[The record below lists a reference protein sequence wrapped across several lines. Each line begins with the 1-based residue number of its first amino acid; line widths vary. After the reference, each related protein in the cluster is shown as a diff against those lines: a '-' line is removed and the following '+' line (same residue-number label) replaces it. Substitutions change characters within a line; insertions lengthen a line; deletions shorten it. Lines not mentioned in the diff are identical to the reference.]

1 MGIRVAYGPRNNI
14 KAAIANGIVPVDS
27 IIITSDEQ
35 NTAEL
40 MFYDDKTTLKHIV
53 SKTKFDSVDDAMRY
67 AAENSCSGNIV
78 TVLESGKYQAF
89 IVQPDNTLSP
99 VGSGSIIPETESLLR
114 RIEVLEKGSHT
125 HDNKEFLDSLTPELI
140 ETWKN
145 ALKPSNDNLSLVKGS
160 NEANGVSIAED
171 GTMVINEV
179 NITKIVQSPDEELIF
194 ACGGAN
200 I

>member
-40 MFYDDKTTLKHIV
+40 MFYDDKTKLKHIV
-53 SKTKFDSVDDAMRY
+53 SKTKFGSVDAAMQY
-67 AAENSCSGNIV
+67 AAENSCAGNII
-78 TVLESGKYQAF
+78 TILDGGKYQAF

-99 VGSGSIIPETESLLR
+99 VGSGSILPESESLLS
-114 RIEVLEKGSHT
+114 RIEKLEDNSHS
-125 HDNKEFLDSLTPELI
+125 HDNKELLDSLTPEMI
-140 ETWKN
+140 ETWNN
-145 ALKPSNDNLSLVKGS
+145 ALTPGNDTLSLVKGS
-160 NEANGVSIAED
+160 SAENGVSIAED

-179 NITKIVQSPDEELIF
+179 SITKIVQSPEEELIF
-194 ACGGAN
+194 SCGDAN

>member
-99 VGSGSIIPETESLLR
+99 VGSGSILPESESLLS
-114 RIEVLEKGSHT
+114 RIEKLEDNSHS
-125 HDNKEFLDSLTPELI
+125 HDNKELLDSLTPEMI
-140 ETWKN
+140 ETWNN
-145 ALKPSNDNLSLVKGS
+145 ALTPGNDTLSLVKGS
-160 NEANGVSIAED
+160 SAENGVSIAED

-179 NITKIVQSPDEELIF
+179 SITKIVQSPEEELIF
-194 ACGGAN
+194 SCGDAN